1 MEQECQTQPCPIDC
15 AMDDWSGWS
24 GCSKDCGGGVMS
36 RSRNIEI
43 EPDFKGKECGAT
55 TDTQMCNVDACNVP
69 CELEDWGDWSA
80 CSKACSGGIE
90 VRRKAILVPPKGT
103 GYCAEDT
110 DEERFEYR
118 PCLYGG
124 AYVGL
129 PACPPNLV
137 CDSEIDLMLLMDG
150 SGSVGN
156 KGFGK
161 EKTFAEEFINRFEV
175 SSEQTEVGII
185 SFSWLITIGT
195 QITDSTEDLM
205 SVVDTTEW
213 EGASTN
219 TAAALGTALEVLAAS
234 GRESAQSVIV
244 VVTDGMPNDAE
255 ATGMMAAK
263 VKEKARLIFV
273 TVGKNLDMD
282 ALYEWASFPPEYN
295 ILTSKGFGKLAKN
308 LNKGE
313 YLPDIC
319 PNLICR
325 ETIDTATDP
334 TGVNYI
340 GCQSQTESGKT
351 CQAWPDTFPHAHGQT
366 KNAKKAKFGLGD
378 HNFCRNP
385 DGGDTIWC
393 YTTDPSTRWEYCVP
407 RNETTY
413 IVPQPLI

>member
-1 MEQECQTQPCPIDC
+1 
-15 AMDDWSGWS
+15 
-24 GCSKDCGGGVMS
+24 MS
-36 RSRNIEI
+36 RSRNIEV

-69 CELEDWGDWSA
+69 CELEDWGDWST

-90 VRRKAILVPPKGT
+90 VRRKAILVPAKGT

-137 CDSEIDLMLLMDG
+137 CDSEIDMMLLMDG

-161 EKTFAEEFINRFEV
+161 EKKFAEEFINRFEV

-205 SVVDTTEW
+205 SVVDSTEW

-234 GRESAQSVIV
+234 GRESAQSVVV

-282 ALYEWASFPPEYN
+282 ALYQWASFPPEYN

-340 GCQSQTESGKT
+340 GCQDKTESGKT

-385 DGGDTIWC
+385 DGGETIWC
-393 YTTDPSTRWEYCVP
+393 YTTDPATRWEYCVP

-413 IVPQPLI
+413 VVPQPLI